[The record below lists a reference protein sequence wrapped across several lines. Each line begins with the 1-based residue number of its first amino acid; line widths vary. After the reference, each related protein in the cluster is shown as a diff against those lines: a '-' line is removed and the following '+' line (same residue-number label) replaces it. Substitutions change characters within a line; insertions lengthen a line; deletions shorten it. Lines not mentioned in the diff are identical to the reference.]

1 MYTASHKGSDLP
13 RGSQIITRSHIVALL
28 VQGHLEGLGFVV
40 LLQHK
45 HYVTFYLFIYFFYR
59 SCPMTIIRLL
69 F

>member
-45 HYVTFYLFIYFFYR
+45 HYVTFFYLFISFIVR
-59 SCPMTIIRLL
+59 VR
-69 F
+69 